1 MPINGILD
9 NHGHG
14 KAADFLQNNIS
25 EGCDVRI
32 VSAYFSIYAYYAL
45 NKDLNSIGNLKFLFG
60 ESHYSAAELGHEQR
74 QFAINLSDGASS
86 IEMKMNNRATALECA
101 NWLEEKAEIKSI
113 SNRLLHGKLY
123 HLENNSRDHAMLGSS
138 NFTLNGLGIHENSNL
153 ELNLVVD
160 SDRDRADLK
169 DWFDG
174 IWNDSTSVQDVKAS
188 VLEELRKIYSN
199 HSPEFVYFK
208 TLCEIFDTLQAG
220 MAGFNDFED
229 SAVTDSKIWKTL
241 FDFQKDGVK
250 AAVQKMDM
258 FDGCIIADSVGLGKT
273 YSALAV
279 IRYYELKNKSVLVLC
294 PKKLRDNWTVYL
306 AQNNSDLNPFLEDRF
321 RYTVLS
327 HTDLSRDSGVVD
339 GVDLSALNWGNYD
352 LVVIDESHNFRNNSR
367 GKRDEDGNLIKKSRY
382 ERLMSDIIKAG
393 GKTKVLL
400 LSATPVN
407 NDLKDLRNQ
416 IYFITENRDFAF
428 TENLG
433 IKSLK
438 ELLSSAQKVFTKWAQ
453 NADDKNV
460 GKLME
465 QLPSGL
471 FKLLDNLSIARSR
484 QHIQKY
490 YSSSLEQIG
499 AFPKREK
506 PQSIFSEIDSKGEF
520 LSYDNVNQQ
529 IGRYQLAV
537 FNPTRFLKKKYL
549 HHYDDKI
556 VKNFT
561 QASREMF
568 LVGMMK
574 VNFLK
579 RLESS
584 IHSFAV
590 TMERTIAKIEALEK
604 TLNAYKSAK
613 KSDNIDMS
621 DYQNQFDFAIEDDD
635 PAPSEVG
642 GAKRFNLDHLKID
655 EWLEVL
661 RMDRAKLDE
670 LRLHAQNVTPERD
683 AKLNQLKRLIAAKL
697 QNPSINNDG
706 EPIRKIIIFTAFS
719 DTASYLYQNIQEWAK
734 SNHDAESALV
744 VGGSSGCRSSFGKAR
759 FSEILANFS
768 PRSKKRKLMQS
779 MPQDG
784 EIDILIATD
793 CISEGQNLQDC
804 DYLVNYD
811 IHWNPVR
818 IIQRFGRIDRIGS
831 RNNSIQLINFWPTAD
846 LNKYINLKNR
856 VEARMALVDLSATS
870 EDNILIPEEVESL
883 VSEDMKYRDKQLL
896 RLKDEIIDL
905 EEFSESLVLND
916 FTLEDF
922 RRELSNFKAELKSDV
937 ENSPTGIFA
946 LVPPNPAYPVAKPGV
961 IFCLK
966 DKRDVQNADAVN
978 PLQPFYLVYVMEN
991 GEIAYGFAQAKQIL
1005 DVFRAL
1011 CLGQKEAY
1019 DKLYKI
1025 FDKETDN
1032 GNNMEPYNE
1041 LLRRSLDSI
1050 TNQFSKR
1057 NIGNLLSR
1065 RDGKLAIEPD
1075 AKNVDND
1082 FDLITWLI
1090 IKEGEEYRD
1099 GR

>member
-1 MPINGILD
+1 MSIKGILD

-14 KAADFLQNNIS
+14 KAADFLQSKIKDD
-25 EGCDVRI
+25 CDVRI

-45 NKDLNSIGNLKFLFG
+45 NKELNSIGGLKFLFG
-60 ESHYSAAELGHEQR
+60 EPHYSGNDLGKEKGG
-74 QFAINLSDGASS
+74 FEINVTDGFSS
-86 IEMKMNNRATALECA
+86 IDMKLNNRATALECA
-101 NWLEEKAEIKSI
+101 KWLEDKAEIRSF

-123 HLENNSRDHAMLGSS
+123 HIDNKHRDHAMLGSS
-138 NFTLNGLGIHENSNL
+138 NFTLNGLGIHGNSNL

-160 SDRDRADLK
+160 SDRDRDDLK
-169 DWFDG
+169 VWFDE
-174 IWNDSTSVQDVKAS
+174 IWSDKNSVIDVKAS
-188 VLEELRKIYSN
+188 VLEELRKIYTN

-208 TLCEIFDTLQAG
+208 TLFEIFEFLQSG
-220 MAGFNDFED
+220 TDELKDFEE
-229 SAVTDSKIWKTL
+229 SAVTQSVIWKTL

-258 FDGCIIADSVGLGKT
+258 FDGCVIADSVGLGKT

-294 PKKLRDNWTVYL
+294 PKKLRENWTVYL
-306 AQNNSDLNPFLEDRF
+306 AQNNSELNPFLEDRF

-327 HTDLSRDSGVVD
+327 HTDLSRDTGFVD

-367 GKRDEDGNLIKKSRY
+367 GKRDEEGNIIRKSRY
-382 ERLMSDIIKAG
+382 ERLMTDIIKAG

-416 IYFITENRDFAF
+416 LYFITEDVDSAFAD
-428 TENLG
+428 NLG
-433 IKSLK
+433 IRSLK
-438 ELLSSAQKVFTKWAQ
+438 ELLANAQKTFTQWSKKTE
-453 NADDKNV
+453 DRNV
-460 GKLME
+460 GLLME

-499 AFPKREK
+499 AFPKRMK
-506 PQSIFSEIDSKGEF
+506 PQSIFSEIDSKGQF
-520 LSYDNVNQQ
+520 LPYDRVNEE
-529 IGRYQLAV
+529 ISRYQLAV
-537 FNPTRFLKKKYL
+537 FNPTRFLKKEFL

-584 IHSFAV
+584 IHSFAI
-590 TMERTIAKIEALEK
+590 TMERTIGRIEALEK
-604 TLNAYKSAK
+604 TLNAYKTAK
-613 KSDNIDMS
+613 KADDIDMT
-621 DYQNQFDFAIEDDD
+621 DYQNEFDFGLDED
-635 PAPSEVG
+635 PAPSEIG
-642 GAKRFNLDHLKID
+642 GAKRFNLDHIKID
-655 EWLEVL
+655 DWLAVL
-661 RMDRAKLDE
+661 HMDRCKLNE
-670 LRLHAQNVTPERD
+670 LRLHAKDVTPDRD
-683 AKLNQLKRLIAAKL
+683 EKLNRLKALITEKIT
-697 QNPSINNDG
+697 NPSINTDN
-706 EPIRKIIIFTAFS
+706 EPIRKIIVFTAFS
-719 DTASYLYQNIQEWAK
+719 DTASYLYENIQQWAK
-734 SNHDAESALV
+734 DKHNVESALV
-744 VGGSSGCRSSFGKAR
+744 VGGASGCKASLGNAR
-759 FSEILANFS
+759 YNDILVNFS
-768 PRSKKRKLMQS
+768 PRAKKRNLMTS

-831 RNNSIQLINFWPTAD
+831 KNESIQLVNFWPTED

-870 EDNILIPEEVESL
+870 EDNILATEDIESL
-883 VSEDMKYRDKQLL
+883 VSDDMKYRDKQLL
-896 RLKDEIIDL
+896 RLKDEVIDL
-905 EEFSESLVLND
+905 EDFSESLVLND

-922 RRELSNFKAELKSDV
+922 RRELSNFKAEHKTDV
-937 ENSPTGIFA
+937 ETAPTGIFA
-946 LVPPNPAYPVAKPGV
+946 MVPPNPASPTIKPGV
-961 IFCLK
+961 IYCLQ
-966 DKRDVQNADAVN
+966 DKRDVQDADAVN
-978 PLQPFYLVYVMEN
+978 PLQPFYLVYVKED
-991 GEIAYGFAQAKQIL
+991 GEIAYSFAQAKQIL
-1005 DVFRAL
+1005 DIFRAL

-1019 DKLYKI
+1019 DKLYAI
-1025 FDKETDN
+1025 FDTETDH
-1032 GNNMEPYNE
+1032 GNKMEPYSE
-1041 LLRRSLDSI
+1041 LLKNAIDSI
-1050 TNQFSKR
+1050 TRQFSKR
-1057 NIGNLLSR
+1057 NIGNLLST

-1075 AKNVDND
+1075 VNKTNTD

-1090 IKEGEEYRD
+1090 IKEGQEYRD
-1099 GR
+1099 D